1 MAARP
6 KIIKLA
12 KKICGATAMLVK
24 IDENAPEYYV
34 LDCIVTDEMADVG
47 LAMELRKPQTIE
59 QIAKKCGK
67 SVEKT
72 RELAMQLAVAGAC
85 VFYSENG
92 VDYYELTVFV
102 PGVMEKVVGNK
113 ELCEKY
119 PQIPRAFEHYA
130 RERGGLMATKLPV
143 GTGPMRVCLLY
154 TSDAADE

>member
-59 QIAKKCGK
+59 QIAKNAERAWRKPANLPC
-67 SVEKT
+67 S
-72 RELAMQLAVAGAC
+72 LQLRARAC
-85 VFYSENG
+85 SIR
-92 VDYYELTVFV
+92 
-102 PGVMEKVVGNK
+102 K
-113 ELCEKY
+113 
-119 PQIPRAFEHYA
+119 R
-130 RERGGLMATKLPV
+130 
-143 GTGPMRVCLLY
+143 
-154 TSDAADE
+154 S